1 MSRLSNCLWL
11 TLCLALGPAFYVYG
25 TLLVPRESLTRMVS
39 PESPKP
45 PVKAT
50 PSPRQVEYT
59 GSIGTQTKPRTRSNQ
74 PPRVPGIR
82 FAALNTEAV
91 PAAKA
96 AEKNWSPV
104 SGPYTAKSIAGASTI
119 GPAGHPAVRK
129 VRRPRIA
136 APYRYRRTNFR
147 FAIGIYP
154 GW

>member
-1 MSRLSNCLWL
+1 MSRLSGYLWL
-11 TLCLALGPAFYVYG
+11 TLCLAIGPVFYVYG
-25 TLLVPRESLTRMVS
+25 TVLVPREAPARTVS
-39 PESPKP
+39 PETSKA

-50 PSPRQVEYT
+50 PPPRQVEYT
-59 GSIGTQTKPRTRSNQ
+59 GSVGPQTKLRARSDP

-82 FAALNTEAV
+82 FAALNTEAM

-96 AEKNWSPV
+96 AEMNWSPV
-104 SGPYTAKSIAGASTI
+104 SGPYAAKSKAGASTI
-119 GPAGHPAVRK
+119 RPAGYPAVRK

-136 APYRYRRTNFR
+136 APYRYRRASFR